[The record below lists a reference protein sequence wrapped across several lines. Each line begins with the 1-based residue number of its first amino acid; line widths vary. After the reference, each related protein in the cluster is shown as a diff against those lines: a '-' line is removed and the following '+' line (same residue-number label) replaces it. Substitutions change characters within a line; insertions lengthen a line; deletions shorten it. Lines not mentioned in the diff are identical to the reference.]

1 MSNNII
7 PKYMRAKQ
15 IAAYFSV
22 SENTVWNY
30 ARQKQITPIKVN
42 NSITLFSVEEFE
54 KQILRIAE

>member
-1 MSNNII
+1 
-7 PKYMRAKQ
+7 MRAKQ